1 MPVAQTEAGDFGKT
15 VGNRGDLSEPHDL
28 LAAPF
33 DHDLF
38 EVGGRLDA
46 PDQADALLVEIT
58 LDVADRR
65 RGVLPAQGT
74 YVLNVDL
81 AASGIDEP
89 DRAFALRAVKDA
101 GVASIPVSAL
111 YEEDQVT
118 TILRLCLA
126 KNDQTLDEGVRR
138 LAKARDL
145 SRRA

>member
-1 MPVAQTEAGDFGKT
+1 MIRPSSPST
-15 VGNRGDLSEPHDL
+15 VTPTA
-28 LAAPF
+28 LAAVTTAALALGLRVARAF
-33 DHDLF
+33 DED
-38 EVGGRLDA
+38 
-46 PDQADALLVEIT
+46 
-58 LDVADRR
+58 
-65 RGVLPAQGT
+65 
-74 YVLNVDL
+74 
-81 AASGIDEP
+81 